1 MLAVTSGPAPVRFRP
16 MPLPEL
22 LDELF
27 RLYRNYFGLIV
38 GVALIVVL
46 PGLIWTLI
54 TGTYRLTANSYATLF
69 QPSGSTTFGP
79 SNLTSGQITNML
91 GLIGLGAIGAV
102 VLLPFSI
109 GAVYRAVTDVSLGR
123 PATVGSVLRETL
135 ARYLPLLGLIA
146 LVFVIFVV
154 WVIALIIGSILL
166 ILPGLAV
173 FCVGIYFSIRWSL
186 AVAAMMAEDIGPV
199 EGLRRSWN
207 LVAGMWWRTFGIL
220 LVVTILQAIIGFAL
234 GLFFGLIVGA
244 ALSGDLRLAVTSVGS
259 TLLNAIISPITTI
272 AIVLLYFDL
281 RVRKEGLDLDQL
293 AQQTSPGPAPA

>member
-1 MLAVTSGPAPVRFRP
+1 

-46 PGLIWTLI
+46 PSLIWTLI

-69 QPSGSTTFGP
+69 QPTGSTTFGP
-79 SNLTSGQITNML
+79 ANLTSSQVTNML
-91 GLIGLGAIGAV
+91 GLIGLGAIGAF
-102 VLLPFSI
+102 VLLPFSV

-135 ARYLPLLGLIA
+135 ARYFPLLGLIA
-146 LVFVIFVV
+146 LVFVFGFV
-154 WVIALIIGSILL
+154 WVIALIIGFILL
-166 ILPGLAV
+166 ILPGIAV
-173 FCVGIYFSIRWSL
+173 IAAGIFFSIRWSL
-186 AVAAMMAEDIGPV
+186 AVAAMMAEDIGPIN
-199 EGLRRSWN
+199 GLRRSWN

-220 LVVTILQAIIGFAL
+220 LVVTILQGIIGLAL
-234 GLFFGLIVGA
+234 GFLLGLIVGV
-244 ALSGDLRLAVTSVGS
+244 ALSGDLQLAVSSVGS
-259 TLLNAIISPITTI
+259 TLLGAIISPITTI

>member
-1 MLAVTSGPAPVRFRP
+1 

-46 PGLIWTLI
+46 PSLIWTLI

-69 QPSGSTTFGP
+69 QPTGSTTFGP
-79 SNLTSGQITNML
+79 ANLTSSQVTNML
-91 GLIGLGAIGAV
+91 GLIGLGAIGAF
-102 VLLPFSI
+102 VLLPFSV

-135 ARYLPLLGLIA
+135 ARYFPLLGLIA
-146 LVFVIFVV
+146 LVFVFGFV
-154 WVIALIIGSILL
+154 WVIALIIGFILL
-166 ILPGLAV
+166 ILPGIAV
-173 FCVGIYFSIRWSL
+173 IAAGIFFSIRWSL
-186 AVAAMMAEDIGPV
+186 AVAAMMAEDIGPIN
-199 EGLRRSWN
+199 GLRRSWN

-220 LVVTILQAIIGFAL
+220 LVVTILQGIIGLAL
-234 GLFFGLIVGA
+234 GFLLGLIVGV
-244 ALSGDLRLAVTSVGS
+244 ALSGDLQLAVSSVGS
-259 TLLNAIISPITTI
+259 TLLSAIISPITTI